1 MSDND
6 WLKNLERKMNDYE
19 EPAPKGLWE
28 DVESSLFP
36 KAKRAPVI
44 APIFLRSMAA
54 AAVVAFGVFV
64 GLRFFDSGTDSTL
77 DNSQRILA
85 LDQPSSVISSE
96 GQDSSVEVSMPEMD
110 VKTSSV
116 EVKLIGKRPSSHLIA
131 QANNQVI
138 ADESSQLESALEE
151 ENAEKA
157 EIAPDV
163 PDTKDVQG
171 TVSDHSNHFDHE
183 GEDWSN
189 YISASDES
197 RGKVESKAVLEMSF
211 SGTPTDSHQE
221 SAYDLQMFYRGSSP
235 ASAPSLTGGV
245 GDDIGDDAL
254 IQTRG
259 TAPDKALNSTTV
271 ISKSDHKRPVRLAL
285 TVNYPLGRRFGI
297 ETGVAFTT
305 LRSTFTNEVG
315 KTVSQTEQ
323 TLRYIG
329 VPLNAS
335 AFLLDAKWVSLYL
348 SAGGM
353 LEKCVSGSLATSDM
367 LSGVMQGEVVKTKVN
382 DKGLLWSLN
391 ASAGIQAN
399 ITKKFGVYV
408 EPGLSYHFDDGS
420 DLQTIYKERPL
431 DFMMTFGAR
440 ISFR

>member
-6 WLKNLERKMNDYE
+6 WLKDLERKMNDYE

-28 DVESSLFP
+28 DVDSSLFP
-36 KAKRAPVI
+36 KTKRAPVI
-44 APIFLRSMAA
+44 APIFWRSMAA
-54 AAVVAFGVFV
+54 AAVVAFGVFAS
-64 GLRFFDSGTDSTL
+64 LRFFDSGTDSTL

-85 LDQPSSVISSE
+85 LEQPSSVISNE
-96 GQDSSVEVSMPEMD
+96 GQDSSVEVLMPETD

-116 EVKLIGKRPSSHLIA
+116 DVKLIGKRPSSHLVA
-131 QANNQVI
+131 QANSLAI
-138 ADESSQLESALEE
+138 EE
-151 ENAEKA
+151 EPSQPEPIHEEEMV
-157 EIAPDV
+157 EISPDV
-163 PDTKDVQG
+163 PDTKG
-171 TVSDHSNHFDHE
+171 ARKIVSNHSNHSDHE
-183 GEDWSN
+183 SEDWSN

-197 RGKVESKAVLEMSF
+197 RENVERKAVLEMSF

-245 GDDIGDDAL
+245 GDDIGDNAM

-259 TAPDKALNSTTV
+259 TAPDKSLNSTTV
-271 ISKSDHKRPVRLAL
+271 VSKSDHKRPVRLAL
-285 TVNYPLGRRFGI
+285 TVNYPLSRRFGI
-297 ETGVAFTT
+297 ETGIAFTT
-305 LRSTFTNEVG
+305 LRSTFTNEAG
-315 KTVSQTEQ
+315 KTVSQTDQ

-335 AFLLDAKWVSLYL
+335 AFLLDSKRVSLYL

-353 LEKCVSGSLATSDM
+353 VEKCVSGTHETSDM
-367 LSGVMQGEVVKTKVN
+367 LSGVMQGEVVRTKVN

-399 ITKKFGVYV
+399 ISKNFGIYV

-440 ISFR
+440 FSFK

>member
-6 WLKNLERKMNDYE
+6 WLKDLKRKMNDYE

-44 APIFLRSMAA
+44 APIFWRSMVA
-54 AAVVAFGVFV
+54 AAVVALGVFV

-85 LDQPSSVISSE
+85 LDQPSSAISNE
-96 GQDSSVEVSMPEMD
+96 GQDSSVEVLMPEAD

-116 EVKLIGKRPSSHLIA
+116 DVKLIGKRPSSHLVA
-131 QANNQVI
+131 QANSLAI
-138 ADESSQLESALEE
+138 EE
-151 ENAEKA
+151 EPSQPEPIHEEEMV
-157 EIAPDV
+157 EISLDV
-163 PDTKDVQG
+163 PDAKDVQG

-211 SGTPTDSHQE
+211 SGTPSDSHRE
-221 SAYDLQMFYRGSSP
+221 CAYDLQMFYRGSSP
-235 ASAPSLTGGV
+235 ASAPSLTGGT
-245 GDDIGDDAL
+245 GDNIGDDAM

-259 TAPDKALNSTTV
+259 IAPDNTLNSTTV
-271 ISKSDHKRPVRLAL
+271 ISKSDHKRPVRFAL

-323 TLRYIG
+323 TLRYVGI
-329 VPLNAS
+329 PLNAS

-353 LEKCVSGSLATSDM
+353 VEKCVSGSLATSDM

-399 ITKKFGVYV
+399 ISKNFGIYV

-440 ISFR
+440 ITFK